1 MVRVDPAIEAAKSR
15 RLARLGAALLGTA
28 LLALAGVWLTADS
41 DIEMPVSASR
51 PADPLA
57 GRRGAAPDSA
67 PAPRAAAAAE
77 PVHPFLDPPGAGTVA
92 YLSGDLEQALA
103 HFMAAVERNPQD
115 AEAISNLGQ
124 VLVKLGR
131 AGDALAHFQ
140 KALSL
145 VPGRWE
151 YQFNLAR
158 ALGVLGRW
166 DEAIAGYREA
176 QRLFPNDYVTT
187 FNLALAHHKKGD
199 AAAAVD
205 EYQKAIA
212 LQPNDGSF
220 RMALAISYEKLQKPA
235 EAAAA
240 YAEYLRLSPSAPDA
254 DKVRARIAQLT
265 GAPAAAPPG

>member
-57 GRRGAAPDSA
+57 GRAAPDSA

-77 PVHPFLDPPGAGTVA
+77 AVHPFLDPPGAGTVA

-103 HFMAAVERNPQD
+103 HFTAAVERNPQD

-140 KALSL
+140 KAMSL

-235 EAAAA
+235 DAAAA

-265 GAPAAAPPG
+265 GAPASAPPG

>member
-1 MVRVDPAIEAAKSR
+1 VVRLDPVVEAAKSR
-15 RLARLGAALLGTA
+15 RLARVGAAMLGTA

-57 GRRGAAPDSA
+57 GRRGGAADSA
-67 PAPRAAAAAE
+67 PAPRVAAAE

-103 HFMAAVERNPQD
+103 HFTAAVERHPQD
-115 AEAISNLGQ
+115 ADAISNLGQ

-140 KALSL
+140 KATSL

-158 ALGVLGRW
+158 ALGLVGRW

-212 LQPNDGSF
+212 LQPNEASF

-235 EAAAA
+235 DAAAA

-265 GAPAAAPPG
+265 GVTAPPPQG